1 MKISKKRLQ
10 EIIREELNE
19 ASFADKFMKTVD
31 KHHDKLAQNALHI
44 VRQKIMKD
52 YKVGKTTKQ
61 GTKVTRKLVATLIN
75 NGVKE
80 IRNKVKSPGLKK
92 ALQKIIDIREKQ
104 LKKMKEGKLT
114 EARMVSLNADT
125 KYWKKVVKVFKKLR
139 LKSPRDYDLLPT
151 GRNTFTIKVNKK
163 YYDKVLEVL
172 IKNKIKVHGT

>member
-1 MKISKKRLQ
+1 MKISKKRLV
-10 EIIREELNE
+10 EIIREELETLNE
-19 ASFADKFMKTVD
+19 GNDQFMHILKMHGFKQHGRPWAGHYFFKGPKGYYATLNPKARYLDISKGNRSVHNDFAWTS
-31 KHHDKLAQNALHI
+31 L
-44 VRQKIMKD
+44 VRFFA
-52 YKVGKTTKQ
+52 KQ
-61 GTKVTRKLVATLIN
+61 GLRKTN
-75 NGVKE
+75 E
-80 IRNKVKSPGLKK
+80 
-92 ALQKIIDIREKQ
+92 E
-104 LKKMKEGKLT
+104 KLT